1 MRIGITGTN
10 FVSDYFMRASSLVP
24 QIEVTAVTSGHYENA
39 LAFQKKYSIQNV
51 YHDLAEMLDSGTV
64 DAIYLG
70 VPNSMHA
77 PLTLQCLRHH
87 MPVITEKPFAASLK
101 EAEQMIRV
109 SKEENTYVHDA
120 IVPLYTDH
128 FALLKASLPKVGK
141 IRRAVFSFSKYSS
154 RYDAYLA
161 GKNPTTFRSD
171 LCNGSWMDLGIY
183 CLSDCIGLF
192 GSPKKIQ
199 ASGVLLDTGADCQGS
214 AIFTY
219 DGFDAVLLH
228 SKVTD
233 TKIMSEI
240 EGEEGTL
247 QFDVPSL
254 IKTIWFTDRHTGK
267 TEQLC
272 EPDDRSFACQLR
284 DFVHSN
290 ETGLME
296 SALVPHALTLQIAE
310 ILEQCRHQS
319 GVIYPCDSR
328 KEDL

>member
-10 FVSDYFMRASSLVP
+10 FVSDFFMRASSLVE

-39 LAFQKKYSIQNV
+39 LAFQSKYGIVNV
-51 YHDLAEMLDSGTV
+51 YKNLEEMLDSGTV
-64 DAIYLG
+64 DAVYLG

-87 MPVITEKPFAASLK
+87 VPVITEKPFAASLK
-101 EAEQMIRV
+101 EATQMIRTAE
-109 SKEENTYVHDA
+109 EENTYVHDA

-128 FALLKASLPKVGK
+128 FALLKKSLGKVGK
-141 IRRAVFSFSKYSS
+141 IHRAVFSFTKYSS

-161 GKNPTTFRSD
+161 CKNPTTFRAD
-171 LCNGSWMDLGIY
+171 LCNGSWMDLGVY
-183 CLSDCIGLF
+183 CLSDCVGLF

-199 ASGVLLDTGADCQGS
+199 ASGILLDTGADCQGS

-240 EGEEGTL
+240 EGEDGIL

-272 EPDDRSFACQLR
+272 EPDDTSFACQLR
-284 DFVHSN
+284 DFVHSS
-290 ETGLME
+290 ETGLKE
-296 SALVPHALTLQIAE
+296 SALVPHALTLEIAG
-310 ILEQCRHQS
+310 ILEQCRKQS
-319 GVIYPCDSR
+319 GVVYPCDSR
-328 KEDL
+328 EEEL